1 MKYHN
6 IYNQNPP
13 EPVIIPIQSNPN
25 DDHFEEI
32 IAVHNEEESYETQ
45 HIKYFDYVEREY
57 FKELI
62 KNEPKCS
69 I

>member
-1 MKYHN
+1 MWNN
-6 IYNQNPP
+6 IYNLNPP
-13 EPVIIPIQSNPN
+13 EPVIIVIQSNPN

-45 HIKYFDYVEREY
+45 HIINFDYNEREY

-62 KNEPKCS
+62 KNEQS